1 MDGRT
6 AWKTGGASQ
15 TLPRTSVIT
24 LRQHLKGT
32 QLDSI
37 QSVPFHISGVR
48 DRDIIGAAEGKASIG
63 ALVTKALF
71 V

>member
-1 MDGRT
+1 MDGQT

-15 TLPRTSVIT
+15 TLPRTSVVT
-24 LRQHLKGT
+24 LRQHPKGA

-37 QSVPFHISGVR
+37 QSAPFDISGVR
-48 DRDIIGAAEGKASIG
+48 DRHIIGAAEGKASTG